1 MRYWFVAVEISI
13 YLIDT
18 FVKHYFIVV
27 EIFFLDFISKVF
39 YNESITKEEVYTMS
53 TIAERIKQVRKDAGL
68 TQQKFAERIGAKQNT
83 VAQYEIGRNAPID
96 PVITAICKEFDIQED
111 WLRYGLEPMRAAKSR
126 EEEIA
131 ELVGS
136 ALTGSSDFKK
146 AVIKMICSR
155 TDEELKA
162 LETALQ
168 AVYDGIKKD
177 QG

>member
-1 MRYWFVAVEISI
+1 MKTR
-13 YLIDT
+13 
-18 FVKHYFIVV
+18 
-27 EIFFLDFISKVF
+27 
-39 YNESITKEEVYTMS
+39 
-53 TIAERIKQVRKDAGL
+53 IAELRKSLNL
-68 TQQKFAERIGAKQNT
+68 TQDEFAKKLGLSRNYIWMIEKGERIPPDRT
-83 VAQYEIGRNAPID
+83 ISD
-96 PVITAICKEFDIQED
+96 ICRIFDIQED
-111 WLRYGLEPMRAAKSR
+111 WLRHGLEPMRAAKSR

-136 ALTGSSDFKK
+136 ALTGSNEFKR

-162 LETALQ
+162 LEAALQ